1 MLLECHESERELS
14 TVIEATELKVKM
26 NEVSSVRGVP
36 PVVGLKSFVIDK
48 QLLVESDDI
57 MNPCLLL

>member
-1 MLLECHESERELS
+1 MEFEESDKELS
-14 TVIEATELKVKM
+14 RVIEVTELKVKTKD
-26 NEVSSVRGVP
+26 VSSVREVP

-57 MNPCLLL
+57 MNPYLLL

>member
-1 MLLECHESERELS
+1 LEFEVSDKELS
-14 TVIEATELKVKM
+14 RVIEVTELKAKTKD
-26 NEVSSVRGVP
+26 VSSVTEVP
-36 PVVGLKSFVIDK
+36 PVDGLKSFVIDK